1 MKANIILGKKQ
12 LVLASLVLI
21 LGVAVYLNW
30 QFASQTDLSD
40 STSKTLSDEAII
52 TSLNGNIIDQDLIDD
67 TLTFDYVNYDIVSVN
82 QDTISNDSITD
93 TDDEIRNFGDTL
105 LVNADIISTVTANS
119 IANENYFTTAKFTR
133 NQARD
138 EAVET
143 ISTVLKDL
151 NLTDEDKQEVSAK
164 AIALTDIIEMESRI
178 ENLIKAKGFAE
189 CVVYITENSANV
201 VVKTDGLNQDQATQI
216 KNIIVSEGKIAGE
229 KVSITEVA

>member
-1 MKANIILGKKQ
+1 MKPNIILGKKQ
-12 LVLASLVLI
+12 LVLSSLVLI

-30 QFASQTDLSD
+30 QFASQQELSASSTITDD
-40 STSKTLSDEAII
+40 AII
-52 TSLNGNIIDQDLIDD
+52 TSVNGNIIDYDLIED
-67 TLTFDYVNYDIVSVN
+67 TTFDYVSYDIVEESEIV
-82 QDTISNDSITD
+82 SNEIIDDSD
-93 TDDEIRNFGDTL
+93 NDIRNLGDTL
-105 LVNADIISTVTANS
+105 LVNANIIEPVVTANS

-143 ISTVLKDL
+143 ISTVLMDL
-151 NLTDEDKQEVSAK
+151 NLTDDDKLEVSAK

-201 VVKTDGLNQDQATQI
+201 VVKTDGLTQDQATQI

-229 KVSITEVA
+229 NVSITEVA